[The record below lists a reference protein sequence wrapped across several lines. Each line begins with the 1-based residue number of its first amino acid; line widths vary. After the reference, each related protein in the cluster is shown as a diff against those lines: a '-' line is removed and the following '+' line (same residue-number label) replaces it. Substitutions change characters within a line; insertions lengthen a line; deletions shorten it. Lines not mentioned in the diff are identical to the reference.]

1 MFEFIDAEKT
11 SFPIA
16 FMCQRLGVSK
26 AGYFAW
32 KRRPPSRRAV
42 ADARITELIHQI
54 HAGSRGTYGAPRI
67 HAELADDHRVHCGR
81 KRVARLMRI
90 ATLRGVCR
98 RRRVKTTRQDEQAQI
113 SDDLVQ
119 RQFSASQPNA
129 LWVSDITYLPTWQ
142 GFLYL
147 AVVIDAWSR
156 RVVGWSMAS
165 HLRTELVLDALEMAL
180 WNRRPAAGLIHHSDH
195 GCQYTSLAFG
205 RRCRQ
210 AGIAASMGTV
220 GDCFDNAMCESFFAS
235 LECELIDRSRWRT
248 HAEARMAVFDY
259 IEAFY
264 NPRRRHSGLDYLSP
278 AKFERRALQQTIAAE
293 PSPVHENGGTPQL
306 VLR

>member
-1 MFEFIDAEKT
+1 MSPARVFEFIDAEKT

-16 FMCQRLGVSK
+16 FMCRRLGVSR

-32 KRRPPSRRAV
+32 KGRPPSPHAV
-42 ADARITELIHQI
+42 TDARISEIIHQV

-67 HAELADDHRVHCGR
+67 HAELADEHGIRCGR

-90 ATLRGVCR
+90 ASLRGVCR
-98 RRRVKTTRQDEQAQI
+98 RRRVKTTRRDEQAQI

-119 RQFSASQPNA
+119 RQFSATGPNE
-129 LWVSDITYLPTWQ
+129 LWISDITYLPTWQ

-147 AVVIDAWSR
+147 AVVIDAYSR
-156 RVVGWSMAS
+156 RVVGWSMAN

-180 WNRRPAAGLIHHSDH
+180 WNRRPAPGLIHHSDH
-195 GCQYTSLAFG
+195 GCQYTILAFG

-210 AGIAASMGTV
+210 AGIAASMGSV

-248 HAEARMAVFDY
+248 HSEARMAVFDY
-259 IEAFY
+259 IECFY
-264 NPRRRHSGLDYLSP
+264 NPRRRHSGLGYVSP
-278 AKFERRALQQTIAAE
+278 TEFERRALRQTIAA
-293 PSPVHENGGTPQL
+293 
-306 VLR
+306 